1 MPTCVLGHPPP
12 TLADALHKVPLLSPP
27 AGAGPA
33 TAPGCRLLLSE
44 HRSGRP
50 LLTLPLD
57 PARPMAIVSFTHS
70 VLGTPVSD
78 RYLFKPAAS
87 SWRAHLVEERFEGSG
102 YGLPHLPGE
111 GETLTREG
119 EGWRL
124 QLDRVVEPLVILPL
138 PSQLMRVRTL
148 PGAREFYWVISAP
161 GPSNCGRKTARPAD
175 GKPMSAHQSEVDRL
189 IEQFDP
195 ESSFRRLAGLSG
207 KIVTVLCAGLSLWHY
222 YTAGFGLENEIAHRA
237 IHLAVVLG
245 LCFLVFPRQRRL
257 PGPWEWL
264 VSLGLVAFYLYMGW
278 GLLGSITDPMPAGAS
293 TVFIAALLAIAGL
306 SLPFRAFDGSH
317 TRIPWRDWIFAGF
330 ASGFSLYLLVFFQ
343 EIFIGR
349 PGDHTPIDL
358 MMGVIA
364 IAMVIEATRRTMGI
378 FLPLLA
384 IVTILYGLLGPYLP
398 GGLAHR
404 GYSLSRIVAHL
415 YKGTEGIYGI
425 PVGVV
430 ATFVFHFVLFG
441 IMAQLTGLGQLF
453 VNLATI
459 AAGRYSGGPA
469 KVSVVSSGLFGMISG
484 SAIANTVTT
493 GVMTIP
499 LMKKV
504 GFSPRFSGAVEASAS
519 CGGQVTPPIM
529 GAAAFIMAE
538 TLGIPYN
545 QLILVA
551 IVPAALHYFAI
562 LYMVHLE
569 SRRLRLTGMDPAQI
583 PGLAMVLRSSWHLFI
598 PLVVMVTL
606 LLMQY
611 TPFLAAF
618 WGITLTVACSWIPK
632 LLGPLGRNMSGLAV
646 GPRALVQGFEMGAK
660 AALGIGAA
668 CACVGFVLGIT
679 TLTGMGFKFSAW
691 VLDLSSVAAQLVT
704 SIDVFSWF
712 DLKQVTILFGLL
724 FTAAACIVMGSGVP
738 TTPTYIILAA
748 IVAPALAQLG
758 VPQLATHFFVF
769 YIGVLAD
776 VTPPV
781 ALAAF
786 AAAGIARSEPMRTGS
801 TAFRLSMGKALVP
814 FAFVYSPALLLIDFT
829 WSAFLL
835 AATCSI
841 VAVMGLGAAY
851 TGYFFR
857 PIGRP
862 MFIVLNLFS
871 LSLIF
876 ANPVAA
882 AVAIPV
888 VLLILFWHARNPARA
903 VTVEV

>member
-1 MPTCVLGHPPP
+1 
-12 TLADALHKVPLLSPP
+12 
-27 AGAGPA
+27 
-33 TAPGCRLLLSE
+33 
-44 HRSGRP
+44 
-50 LLTLPLD
+50 
-57 PARPMAIVSFTHS
+57 VSTQQ
-70 VLGTPVSD
+70 
-78 RYLFKPAAS
+78 A
-87 SWRAHLVEERFEGSG
+87 E
-102 YGLPHLPGE
+102 
-111 GETLTREG
+111 
-119 EGWRL
+119 
-124 QLDRVVEPLVILPL
+124 I
-138 PSQLMRVRTL
+138 
-148 PGAREFYWVISAP
+148 
-161 GPSNCGRKTARPAD
+161 
-175 GKPMSAHQSEVDRL
+175 DRL

-195 ESSFRRLAGLSG
+195 ESSFRRLAGVSAG
-207 KIVTVLCAGLSLWHY
+207 IVTVIAVALSGWHF
-222 YTAGFGLENEIAHRA
+222 YTAGFGLHNEIAHRA
-237 IHLAVVLG
+237 IHLSVVLG
-245 LCFLVFPRQRRL
+245 LCFLVFPRQQRL
-257 PGPWEWL
+257 PGPWEWI
-264 VSLGLVAFYLYMGW
+264 VSLGLVAFYMLMGF
-278 GLLGSITDPMPAGAS
+278 GLLQALNEPLPPAAQAA
-293 TVFIAALLAIAGL
+293 FIGVLLAVAGL
-306 SLPFRAFDGSH
+306 SLPLRAYDGSH
-317 TRIPWRDWIFAGF
+317 QHIPLRDWIFALT
-330 ASGFSLYLLVFFQ
+330 ASAFSLYLLVFFDD
-343 EIFIGR
+343 IFIQR
-349 PGDHTPIDL
+349 PGQHSPADL
-358 MMGVIA
+358 MVGVIA
-364 IAMVIEATRRTMGI
+364 IVMVIEAARRTMGI

-384 IVTILYGLLGPYLP
+384 IATVLYGLFGPYLP

-404 GYSLSRIVAHL
+404 GYSVPRIIAHL

-459 AAGRYSGGPA
+459 AAGRFAGGPA

-504 GFSPRFSGAVEASAS
+504 GFSPRFAGAVEASAS

-551 IVPAALHYFAI
+551 IVPAALHYMAI
-562 LYMVHLE
+562 LFMVHLE
-569 SRRLRLTGMDPAQI
+569 AKRLKLAGMDPSEI
-583 PGLAMVLRSSWHLFI
+583 PSLGWVLRSSWHLFI
-598 PLVVMVTL
+598 PLIVMVTL

-632 LLGPLGRNMSGLAV
+632 LLGPLGRNMTGLAV

-660 AALGIGAA
+660 SALGIGAA

-691 VLDLSSVAAQLVT
+691 VLDLSAVAATAVKVL
-704 SIDVFSWF
+704 DVFDWF
-712 DLKQVTILFGLL
+712 ALNQVTVLFGLL

-738 TTPTYIILAA
+738 TTPTYIILAS

-769 YIGVLAD
+769 YYGVLAD

-786 AAAGIARSEPMRTGS
+786 AAAGIARSEPMRTGM

-814 FAFVYSPALLLIDFT
+814 FAFVYTPALLFIDFT
-829 WSAFLL
+829 WSAFAIGLVS
-835 AATCSI
+835 TI
-841 VAVMGLGAAY
+841 VAVLGLGAAY
-851 TGYFFR
+851 TGFVAR
-857 PIGRP
+857 PLGRLS
-862 MFIVLNLFS
+862 FIALNLLS
-871 LSLIF
+871 LSLVF
-876 ANPVAA
+876 ANPVVS
-882 AVAIPV
+882 AVAIPLV
-888 VLLILFWHARNPARA
+888 VGILAWHARPLAGA
-903 VTVEV
+903 PQGA

>member
-1 MPTCVLGHPPP
+1 MNT
-12 TLADALHKVPLLSPP
+12 
-27 AGAGPA
+27 
-33 TAPGCRLLLSE
+33 
-44 HRSGRP
+44 
-50 LLTLPLD
+50 
-57 PARPMAIVSFTHS
+57 
-70 VLGTPVSD
+70 
-78 RYLFKPAAS
+78 
-87 SWRAHLVEERFEGSG
+87 
-102 YGLPHLPGE
+102 
-111 GETLTREG
+111 
-119 EGWRL
+119 
-124 QLDRVVEPLVILPL
+124 
-138 PSQLMRVRTL
+138 SQT
-148 PGAREFYWVISAP
+148 EI
-161 GPSNCGRKTARPAD
+161 
-175 GKPMSAHQSEVDRL
+175 DRL
-189 IEQFDP
+189 IEQLDP
-195 ESSFRRLAGLSG
+195 ESGFRRLSGLSA
-207 KIVTVLCAGLSLWHY
+207 KIVLILCAGLSAWHY
-222 YTAGFGLENEIAHRA
+222 YTAGFGLHNEIAHRA
-237 IHLAVVLG
+237 IHLSVVLG
-245 LCFLVFPRQRRL
+245 LCFLVFPRQKRL
-257 PGPWEWL
+257 PSPWEWTA
-264 VSLGLVAFYLYMGW
+264 SIGLGVFYLFMGW
-278 GLLGSITDPMPAGAS
+278 QLVGSLSDPVPLEMQGAFFL
-293 TVFIAALLAIAGL
+293 VLVAIAGL
-306 SLPFRAFDGSH
+306 ALPLKAYDGSIN
-317 TRIPWRDWIFAGF
+317 RIAGRDWVFA
-330 ASGFSLYLLVFFQ
+330 ALACSVSLYLLIFFQ
-343 EIFIGR
+343 HIFIER
-349 PGDHTPIDL
+349 PGQHTPLDL
-358 MMGVIA
+358 MIGVIA

-384 IVTILYGLLGPYLP
+384 IATIFYGFLGPYLP
-398 GGLAHR
+398 ESLAHR
-404 GYSLSRIVAHL
+404 GYSLPRIVAHL

-453 VNLATI
+453 VNLATV
-459 AAGRYSGGPA
+459 AAGRFSGGPA

-504 GFSPRFSGAVEASAS
+504 GFQPRFAAGVEASAS
-519 CGGQVTPPIM
+519 CGGQITPPIM

-545 QLILVA
+545 QLILIA

-569 SRRLRLTGMDPAQI
+569 ARRLKLHGMDPADI
-583 PGLAMVLRSSWHLFI
+583 PSLGLVLRSSWHLFI

-632 LLGPLGRNMSGLAV
+632 LLGPLGKNMAGLAV

-691 VLDLSSVAAQLVT
+691 VVDISSVAAQALVALDP
-704 SIDVFSWF
+704 SSLL
-712 DLKQVTILFGLL
+712 DLKQVTIFFGLL
-724 FTAAACIVMGSGVP
+724 FTAMACIIMGSGVP

-748 IVAPALAQLG
+748 IVAPALAGLG

-769 YIGVLAD
+769 YFGVLAD

-786 AAAGIARSEPMRTGS
+786 AAAGIARSEPMRTGT

-814 FAFVYSPALLLIDFT
+814 FAFVYSPVLLLQNFE
-829 WSAFLL
+829 WPNFVV
-835 AATCSI
+835 AATCAL

-851 TGYFFR
+851 TGYLGR
-857 PIGRP
+857 PIGRWA
-862 MFIVLNLFS
+862 FWLLNIFS

-876 ANPVAA
+876 TNWYVAM
-882 AVAIPV
+882 VSIPV
-888 VLLILFWHARNPARA
+888 VLGLLYWHVRSD
-903 VTVEV
+903 

>member
-1 MPTCVLGHPPP
+1 
-12 TLADALHKVPLLSPP
+12 
-27 AGAGPA
+27 
-33 TAPGCRLLLSE
+33 
-44 HRSGRP
+44 
-50 LLTLPLD
+50 
-57 PARPMAIVSFTHS
+57 
-70 VLGTPVSD
+70 
-78 RYLFKPAAS
+78 
-87 SWRAHLVEERFEGSG
+87 
-102 YGLPHLPGE
+102 
-111 GETLTREG
+111 
-119 EGWRL
+119 
-124 QLDRVVEPLVILPL
+124 
-138 PSQLMRVRTL
+138 
-148 PGAREFYWVISAP
+148 
-161 GPSNCGRKTARPAD
+161 
-175 GKPMSAHQSEVDRL
+175 MSASQQEIDRL

-195 ESSFRRLAGLSG
+195 ESTFRRLAGMAALF
-207 KIVTVLCAGLSLWHY
+207 VTVVTVGLSAWHY

-237 IHLAVVLG
+237 IHLSVVLG
-245 LCFLVFPRQRRL
+245 LCFLVFPRQKRM
-257 PGPWEWL
+257 GGHWEWT
-264 VSLGLVAFYLYMGW
+264 VSIGLVAFYLMMGL
-278 GLLGSITDPMPAGAS
+278 GLLDSFSDPVPMGAKV
-293 TVFIAALLAIAGL
+293 TFIAVLLCVAGL
-306 SLPFRAFDGSH
+306 SLPFKAYDGSH
-317 TRIPWRDWIFAGF
+317 THIPLRDWIFAAL
-330 ASGFSLYLLVFFQ
+330 ASGFSLYLLVFFN
-343 EIFIGR
+343 EIFIQR
-349 PGDHTPIDL
+349 PGEHTPIDL
-358 MMGVIA
+358 MVGVIA

-384 IVTILYGLLGPYLP
+384 IVTVLYGLFGPYLP

-404 GYSLSRIVAHL
+404 GYSVSRVVAHL

-459 AAGRYSGGPA
+459 AAGRFSGGPA

-484 SAIANTVTT
+484 SPIANTVTT

-504 GFSPRFSGAVEASAS
+504 GFAPRFAGAVEASAS
-519 CGGQVTPPIM
+519 CGGQITPPIM

-569 SRRLRLTGMDPAQI
+569 AKRLKLTGMDPSEI
-583 PGLAMVLRSSWHLFI
+583 PSLGLVLRSSWHLFI

-632 LLGPLGRNMSGLAV
+632 LLGPYGQRMAGMAV

-660 AALGIGAA
+660 AALAIGAA

-691 VLDLSSVAAQLVT
+691 ILDLSGIVAQGVVALDSFQLL
-704 SIDVFSWF
+704 

-724 FTAAACIVMGSGVP
+724 FTAGACIIMGSGVP

-748 IVAPALAQLG
+748 IVAPALEQLG

-769 YIGVLAD
+769 YFGVLAD

-786 AAAGIARSEPMRTGS
+786 AAAGIARSEPMRTGM

-814 FAFVYSPALLLIDFT
+814 FAFVYTPSLLLINFS
-829 WSAFLL
+829 WSAF
-835 AATCSI
+835 I
-841 VAVMGLGAAY
+841 VAIISITVAIIGLGAAY
-851 TGYFFR
+851 TGYLAR
-857 PIGRP
+857 PIGKP
-862 MFIVLNLFS
+862 VFVLFNIFS

-876 ANPVAA
+876 ANPVMS
-882 AVAIPV
+882 AIGVPV
-888 VLLILFWHARNPARA
+888 VLALVAWHMRPLPDAPQPG
-903 VTVEV
+903 

>member
-1 MPTCVLGHPPP
+1 
-12 TLADALHKVPLLSPP
+12 
-27 AGAGPA
+27 
-33 TAPGCRLLLSE
+33 
-44 HRSGRP
+44 
-50 LLTLPLD
+50 
-57 PARPMAIVSFTHS
+57 
-70 VLGTPVSD
+70 
-78 RYLFKPAAS
+78 
-87 SWRAHLVEERFEGSG
+87 
-102 YGLPHLPGE
+102 
-111 GETLTREG
+111 
-119 EGWRL
+119 
-124 QLDRVVEPLVILPL
+124 
-138 PSQLMRVRTL
+138 
-148 PGAREFYWVISAP
+148 
-161 GPSNCGRKTARPAD
+161 
-175 GKPMSAHQSEVDRL
+175 MSASQQEIDRL

-195 ESSFRRLAGLSG
+195 ESTFRRLAGLAG
-207 KIVTVLCAGLSLWHY
+207 LFVTVVAVGLSAWHY

-237 IHLAVVLG
+237 IHLSVVLG
-245 LCFLVFPRQRRL
+245 LCFLVFPRQKRMK
-257 PGPWEWL
+257 GHWEWT
-264 VSLGLVAFYLYMGW
+264 SSIFLVAFYLLMGL
-278 GLLGSITDPMPAGAS
+278 GLLNSLSDPVPTGAKV
-293 TVFIAALLAIAGL
+293 TFIAVLLCIAGL
-306 SLPFRAFDGSH
+306 SLPFKAYDGSH
-317 TRIPWRDWIFAGF
+317 TRIPLRDWIFAAL
-330 ASGFSLYLLVFFQ
+330 ASGFSLYLLVFFN
-343 EIFIGR
+343 EIFLQR
-349 PGDHTPIDL
+349 PGEHTPIDL
-358 MMGVIA
+358 MVGVIA

-384 IVTILYGLLGPYLP
+384 IGTVLYGLFGPYLP

-404 GYSLSRIVAHL
+404 GYSVSRVVAHL

-459 AAGRYSGGPA
+459 AAGRFSGGPA

-484 SAIANTVTT
+484 SSIANTVTT

-504 GFSPRFSGAVEASAS
+504 GFSPRFAGAVEASAS

-569 SRRLRLTGMDPAQI
+569 ARRLKLTGMDPSEI
-583 PGLAMVLRSSWHLFI
+583 PSVGLVLRSSWHLFI

-632 LLGPLGRNMSGLAV
+632 LMGPYGKRMAGMAV

-691 VLDLSSVAAQLVT
+691 ILDLSGIVAQGVVALDSFQLL
-704 SIDVFSWF
+704 

-724 FTAAACIVMGSGVP
+724 FTAGACIIMGSGVP

-748 IVAPALAQLG
+748 IVAPALEQLG

-769 YIGVLAD
+769 YFGVLAD

-786 AAAGIARSEPMRTGS
+786 AAAGIARSEPMRTGM

-814 FAFVYSPALLLIDFT
+814 FAFVYTPSLLLINFS
-829 WSAFLL
+829 WSAFAIALI
-835 AATCSI
+835 SII
-841 VAVMGLGAAY
+841 VAIIGLGAAY
-851 TGYFFR
+851 TGYVAR
-857 PIGRP
+857 PIGKP
-862 MFIVLNLFS
+862 VFVLLNLFS

-876 ANPVAA
+876 ANPVMS
-882 AVAIPV
+882 AIGVPV
-888 VLLILFWHARNPARA
+888 VLALVGWHMRPLMDAPQRG
-903 VTVEV
+903 

>member
-1 MPTCVLGHPPP
+1 MG
-12 TLADALHKVPLLSPP
+12 AKVTFIAVLLS
-27 AGAGPA
+27 
-33 TAPGCRLLLSE
+33 
-44 HRSGRP
+44 
-50 LLTLPLD
+50 
-57 PARPMAIVSFTHS
+57 V
-70 VLGTPVSD
+70 
-78 RYLFKPAAS
+78 
-87 SWRAHLVEERFEGSG
+87 
-102 YGLPHLPGE
+102 
-111 GETLTREG
+111 
-119 EGWRL
+119 
-124 QLDRVVEPLVILPL
+124 
-138 PSQLMRVRTL
+138 
-148 PGAREFYWVISAP
+148 
-161 GPSNCGRKTARPAD
+161 
-175 GKPMSAHQSEVDRL
+175 
-189 IEQFDP
+189 
-195 ESSFRRLAGLSG
+195 
-207 KIVTVLCAGLSLWHY
+207 
-222 YTAGFGLENEIAHRA
+222 
-237 IHLAVVLG
+237 
-245 LCFLVFPRQRRL
+245 
-257 PGPWEWL
+257 
-264 VSLGLVAFYLYMGW
+264 
-278 GLLGSITDPMPAGAS
+278 
-293 TVFIAALLAIAGL
+293 AGL
-306 SLPFRAFDGSH
+306 SLPFKAYDGSH
-317 TRIPWRDWIFAGF
+317 TRIPLRDWIFAAL
-330 ASGFSLYLLVFFQ
+330 ASGFSLYLLVFFN
-343 EIFIGR
+343 EIFIQR
-349 PGDHTPIDL
+349 PGEHTPIDL
-358 MMGVIA
+358 MVGVIA

-384 IVTILYGLLGPYLP
+384 IGTVLYGLFGPYLP

-404 GYSLSRIVAHL
+404 GYSVSRVVAHL

-459 AAGRYSGGPA
+459 AAGRFSGGPA

-484 SAIANTVTT
+484 SPIANTVTT

-504 GFSPRFSGAVEASAS
+504 GFAPRFAGAVEASAS
-519 CGGQVTPPIM
+519 CGGQITPPIM

-569 SRRLRLTGMDPAQI
+569 AKRLKLTGMDPSEI
-583 PGLAMVLRSSWHLFI
+583 PSLGLVLRSSWHLFI

-632 LLGPLGRNMSGLAV
+632 LLGPYGKRMAGMTV

-660 AALGIGAA
+660 AALAIGAA

-691 VLDLSSVAAQLVT
+691 ILDLSGIVAQGVVALDSFQLL
-704 SIDVFSWF
+704 

-724 FTAAACIVMGSGVP
+724 FTAGACIIMGSGVP

-748 IVAPALAQLG
+748 IVAPALEQLG

-769 YIGVLAD
+769 YFGVLAD

-786 AAAGIARSEPMRTGS
+786 AAAGIARSEPMRTGM

-814 FAFVYSPALLLIDFT
+814 FAFVYTPSLLLINFS
-829 WSAFLL
+829 WSAF
-835 AATCSI
+835 I
-841 VAVMGLGAAY
+841 VAIISITVAIIGLGAAY
-851 TGYFFR
+851 TGYLAR
-857 PIGRP
+857 PIGKP
-862 MFIVLNLFS
+862 VFVLFNVFS

-876 ANPVAA
+876 ANPVMS
-882 AVAIPV
+882 AIGVPV
-888 VLLILFWHARNPARA
+888 VLALVAWHMRPLPDAPQPG
-903 VTVEV
+903 

>member
-1 MPTCVLGHPPP
+1 
-12 TLADALHKVPLLSPP
+12 
-27 AGAGPA
+27 
-33 TAPGCRLLLSE
+33 
-44 HRSGRP
+44 
-50 LLTLPLD
+50 
-57 PARPMAIVSFTHS
+57 
-70 VLGTPVSD
+70 
-78 RYLFKPAAS
+78 
-87 SWRAHLVEERFEGSG
+87 
-102 YGLPHLPGE
+102 
-111 GETLTREG
+111 
-119 EGWRL
+119 
-124 QLDRVVEPLVILPL
+124 
-138 PSQLMRVRTL
+138 
-148 PGAREFYWVISAP
+148 
-161 GPSNCGRKTARPAD
+161 
-175 GKPMSAHQSEVDRL
+175 MSAAQSEVDRL
-189 IEQFDP
+189 IAQFDP
-195 ESSFRRLAGLSG
+195 ESSFRSLAGVSAA
-207 KIVTVLCAGLSLWHY
+207 IVTVLSVGLSAWHY
-222 YTAGFGLENEIAHRA
+222 YTAGFGLHNEIAHRA
-237 IHLAVVLG
+237 IHLTVVLG

-257 PGPWEWL
+257 PGPWEWITAI
-264 VSLGLVAFYLYMGW
+264 GLVVFYL
-278 GLLGSITDPMPAGAS
+278 LLGFSLLSSISDPIPASAQAI
-293 TVFIAALLAIAGL
+293 FIIVLLAIAGL
-306 SLPFRAFDGSH
+306 SLPLRAYDGGH
-317 TRIPWRDWIFAGF
+317 LHIPIRDWIFAAL
-330 ASGFSLYLLVFFQ
+330 ASGFSLYLLVFFDS
-343 EIFIGR
+343 IFIER

-358 MMGVIA
+358 MVGVIA
-364 IAMVIEATRRTMGI
+364 IAMVVEATRRTMGI

-384 IVTILYGLLGPYLP
+384 IATVLYGIFGPYLP
-398 GGLAHR
+398 GGLGHR
-404 GYSLSRIVAHL
+404 GYSVPRVVAHL

-459 AAGRYSGGPA
+459 AAGRFAGGPA

-484 SAIANTVTT
+484 SPIANTVTT

-504 GFSPRFSGAVEASAS
+504 GFSPRFAGGVEASAS

-551 IVPAALHYFAI
+551 IIPAALHYFAI

-569 SRRLRLTGMDPAQI
+569 ARRLKLSGMDPSEI
-583 PGLAMVLRSSWHLFI
+583 PSLALVLKTSWHLFI
-598 PLVVMVTL
+598 PLIVMVTL

-618 WGITLTVACSWIPK
+618 WGITLTVISSWIPR
-632 LLGPLGRNMSGLAV
+632 LLGAYGRQMSGLTI

-660 AALGIGAA
+660 SALSIGAA

-691 VLDLSSVAAQLVT
+691 VLDLSGIAAQAIIA
-704 SIDVFSWF
+704 IDVFQWF
-712 DLKQVTILFGLL
+712 DLKQVTILFGLF

-748 IVAPALAQLG
+748 IVAPALEQLG

-769 YIGVLAD
+769 YFGVLAD

-786 AAAGIARSEPMRTGS
+786 AAAGIARSEPMRTGM

-814 FAFVYSPALLLIDFT
+814 FAFVYTPALLFIDFT
-829 WSAFLL
+829 WPAFLT
-835 AATCSI
+835 AMVSSI

-851 TGYFFR
+851 TGQL
-857 PIGRP
+857 GRRISMP
-862 MFIVLNLFS
+862 VFLALNVFS
-871 LSLIF
+871 LSLVF
-876 ANPVAA
+876 ANSVVS
-882 AVAIPV
+882 AVAVPA
-888 VLLILFWHARNPARA
+888 VLAILFWLRRPGATA
-903 VTVEV
+903 

>member
-1 MPTCVLGHPPP
+1 
-12 TLADALHKVPLLSPP
+12 
-27 AGAGPA
+27 
-33 TAPGCRLLLSE
+33 
-44 HRSGRP
+44 
-50 LLTLPLD
+50 
-57 PARPMAIVSFTHS
+57 
-70 VLGTPVSD
+70 
-78 RYLFKPAAS
+78 
-87 SWRAHLVEERFEGSG
+87 
-102 YGLPHLPGE
+102 
-111 GETLTREG
+111 
-119 EGWRL
+119 
-124 QLDRVVEPLVILPL
+124 
-138 PSQLMRVRTL
+138 
-148 PGAREFYWVISAP
+148 
-161 GPSNCGRKTARPAD
+161 
-175 GKPMSAHQSEVDRL
+175 MSTTQAEVDRL

-195 ESSFRRLAGLSG
+195 ESSFRRLSG
-207 KIVTVLCAGLSLWHY
+207 WSAKVVLVLCAGLSAWHY
-222 YTAGFGLENEIAHRA
+222 YTAGFGLHNEIAHRA

-245 LCFLVFPRQRRL
+245 LCFLVFPRQKRL

-264 VSLGLVAFYLYMGW
+264 VTLGLVAFYLFMGAE
-278 GLLGSITDPMPAGAS
+278 LLGSLAEPVPDAMRYAFLG
-293 TVFIAALLAIAGL
+293 VLVAIAGL
-306 SLPFRAFDGSH
+306 ALPFRAYDGSH
-317 TRIPWRDWIFAGF
+317 QHIPWRDWVFAAL
-330 ASGFSLYLLVFFQ
+330 ASGISLYLLVFFQ
-343 EIFIGR
+343 DIFIER
-349 PGDHTPIDL
+349 PGNHTPLDL

-384 IVTILYGLLGPYLP
+384 IATIFYGLLGPYLP
-398 GGLAHR
+398 GGLGHR
-404 GYSLSRIVAHL
+404 GYSLPRIVAHL

-459 AAGRYSGGPA
+459 AAGRFSGGPA

-484 SAIANTVTT
+484 SPIANTVTT

-504 GFSPRFSGAVEASAS
+504 GFSPRFAAGVEASAS
-519 CGGQVTPPIM
+519 CGGQITPPIM

-545 QLILVA
+545 QLILIA

-562 LYMVHLE
+562 LFMVHLE
-569 SRRLRLTGMDPAQI
+569 AKRLKLRGMDASEI
-583 PGLAMVLRSSWHLFI
+583 PSIGLVLRSSWHLFI

-618 WGITLTVACSWIPK
+618 WGITLTVACSWIPR
-632 LLGPLGRNMSGLAV
+632 LLGPLGQGMTGIAV
-646 GPRALVQGFEMGAK
+646 GPRALVQGFDMGAK

-691 VLDLSSVAAQLVT
+691 VVDVSSVAAQAMVAL
-704 SIDVFSWF
+704 DVFGVL
-712 DLKQVTILFGLL
+712 DLKQLTVLFGLL
-724 FTAAACIVMGSGVP
+724 FTAIACIIMGSGVP

-748 IVAPALAQLG
+748 IVAPALAQLD

-769 YIGVLAD
+769 YFGVLAD

-786 AAAGIARSEPMRTGS
+786 AAAGIARSEPMRTGM

-814 FAFVYSPALLLIDFT
+814 FAFVYSPSLLLLDFT
-829 WSAFLL
+829 WPAFLL

-851 TGYFFR
+851 TGYV
-857 PIGRP
+857 GRP
-862 MFIVLNLFS
+862 LRQPAFWMLNVFS

-876 ANPVAA
+876 ANPWVAA
-882 AVAIPV
+882 VSIPV
-888 VLLILFWHARNPARA
+888 VLGVLLWHARPQGHGG
-903 VTVEV
+903 

>member
-1 MPTCVLGHPPP
+1 
-12 TLADALHKVPLLSPP
+12 
-27 AGAGPA
+27 
-33 TAPGCRLLLSE
+33 
-44 HRSGRP
+44 
-50 LLTLPLD
+50 
-57 PARPMAIVSFTHS
+57 
-70 VLGTPVSD
+70 
-78 RYLFKPAAS
+78 
-87 SWRAHLVEERFEGSG
+87 
-102 YGLPHLPGE
+102 
-111 GETLTREG
+111 
-119 EGWRL
+119 
-124 QLDRVVEPLVILPL
+124 
-138 PSQLMRVRTL
+138 
-148 PGAREFYWVISAP
+148 
-161 GPSNCGRKTARPAD
+161 
-175 GKPMSAHQSEVDRL
+175 MSATQEEVDRL

-195 ESSFRRLAGLSG
+195 ESSFRRLAGLSA
-207 KIVTVLCAGLSLWHY
+207 KIVMVLCAGLSAWHY
-222 YTAGFGLENEIAHRA
+222 YTAGFGLQNEIAHRA
-237 IHLAVVLG
+237 IHLSVVLG
-245 LCFLVFPRQRRL
+245 LCFLVFPRQKRL
-257 PGPWEWL
+257 PGPWEWG
-264 VSLGLVAFYLYMGW
+264 VSLGLVAFYLFMGFS
-278 GLLGSITDPMPAGAS
+278 LLNTITEPIDS
-293 TVFIAALLAIAGL
+293 SVKFVFLAVLIALAGL
-306 SLPFRAFDGSH
+306 SLPFKMYDGSH
-317 TRIPWRDWIFAGF
+317 HHIPWRDWVFAAL
-330 ASGFSLYLLVFFQ
+330 ASSFSLYLLVFFQ
-343 EIFIGR
+343 SIYIDR
-349 PGDHTPIDL
+349 PGQHTPLDL
-358 MMGVIA
+358 MFGVIA

-384 IVTILYGLLGPYLP
+384 IATIFYGLLGPYFP
-398 GGLAHR
+398 GGLSHR
-404 GYSLSRIVAHL
+404 GYSLPRIVAHL

-459 AAGRYSGGPA
+459 AAGRFSGGPA

-499 LMKKV
+499 MMKKV
-504 GFSPRFSGAVEASAS
+504 GFSPRYAGAVEASAS
-519 CGGQVTPPIM
+519 CGGQITPPIM

-551 IVPAALHYFAI
+551 IVPALLHYFAI

-569 SRRLRLTGMDPAQI
+569 AKRLKLRGMDAADI
-583 PGLAMVLRSSWHLFI
+583 PSMGWVMRSSWHLFL

-618 WGITLTVACSWIPK
+618 WGITLTVACSWIPR
-632 LLGPLGRNMSGLAV
+632 LIGPMGKNMTGLAV
-646 GPRALVQGFEMGAK
+646 GPGALVQGFEMGAK

-691 VLDLSSVAAQLVT
+691 VIDVSAVAAQMFMVV
-704 SIDVFSWF
+704 DVFGLLE
-712 DLKQVTILFGLL
+712 LKQVTILFGLF

-748 IVAPALAQLG
+748 IVAPALAGLG

-769 YIGVLAD
+769 YYGVLAD

-786 AAAGIARSEPMRTGS
+786 AAAGIARSEPMGTGM

-814 FAFVYSPALLLIDFT
+814 FAFVYSPSLLLIDFT
-829 WSAFLL
+829 WPAFTL
-835 AATCSI
+835 AAVCSLA
-841 VAVMGLGAAY
+841 AVMGLGAAY
-851 TGYFFR
+851 TGFVAR
-857 PIGRP
+857 PVGRVA
-862 MFIVLNLFS
+862 FLALNILS

-876 ANPVAA
+876 ANPWVA
-882 AVAIPV
+882 AVAVPG
-888 VLLILFWHARNPARA
+888 VLLILLWHARQPH
-903 VTVEV
+903 